1 MKQDESCVILCKKN
15 YKKPDML
22 QFKSMIQQE
31 YRVHW
36 LLDGLPVAVRN
47 DELGF
52 VTRGYPVGFVS
63 KLGSKMNHY
72 LYNHVRIIVRY
83 TEDEASYTGSRIVG
97 FEVVPFSIKVHL
109 KLIKLFSGIDILFVC
124 SVCFISST
132 SMTSPRPISTSP
144 TRC

>member
-22 QFKSMIQQE
+22 QFRTMIDQE

-47 DELGF
+47 EDEDY
-52 VTRGYPVGFVS
+52 VTRGYPVGFVG
-63 KLGSKMNHY
+63 KAGSSTNHY

-83 TEDEASYTGSRIVG
+83 TEDETAYEGARIVG
-97 FEVVPFSIKVHL
+97 FEVVPFSIKV
-109 KLIKLFSGIDILFVC
+109 FYTACVC
-124 SVCFISST
+124 MLLTFLCVCIA
-132 SMTSPRPISTSP
+132 RV
-144 TRC
+144 